1 MKEQELKA
9 KVKESLKDKGYHESQ
24 LKELNPII
32 QATIDATK
40 QSLNLHIVSQRSEL
54 LLAYEKEEYG
64 KLWWAVEDQIK
75 SRIKEYLAN
84 NCG

>member
-1 MKEQELKA
+1 MQEQELKTN
-9 KVKESLKDKGYHESQ
+9 VVEILKAKGYHESQ

-40 QSLNLHIVSQRSEL
+40 QALNLHIVSQRSEL

-64 KLWWAVEDQIK
+64 EEWWAIEDQIK
-75 SRIKEYLAN
+75 QRIKEYLAN
-84 NCG
+84 NCD

>member
-9 KVKESLKDKGYHESQ
+9 KVIETLKTKGYHESQ

-32 QATIDATK
+32 QATIDASK
-40 QSLNLHIVSQRSEL
+40 QALNLHIVSQRSEL
-54 LLAYEKEEYG
+54 LLAYEKVEYG
-64 KLWWAVEDQIK
+64 DEWWAVEDQIK
-75 SRIKEYLAN
+75 PRIDKFIAN